1 MAELTAKGIPAI
13 LVPYPYAA
21 ENHQEHNARAVEKAG
36 AARVILN
43 KDLTAQGLIQAIDE
57 LIGKPEKLQAMAK
70 ASAKLG
76 RPEAA
81 DTISELIIELARG
94 RQNC

>member
-1 MAELTAKGIPAI
+1 MHKEELLAMGYDALLAMAGELGIKNLRKFKNNEDSIKELVFAI
-13 LVPYPYAA
+13 
-21 ENHQEHNARAVEKAG
+21 
-36 AARVILN
+36 
-43 KDLTAQGLIQAIDE
+43 IDQ
-57 LIGKPEKLQAMAK
+57 QAMAK

>member
-1 MAELTAKGIPAI
+1 M
-13 LVPYPYAA
+13 
-21 ENHQEHNARAVEKAG
+21 
-36 AARVILN
+36 N

-94 RQNC
+94 RKNC